1 MKINKKIGVCLAF
14 FVLAASGLLFI
25 GKVLAD
31 GGIMIWPPTIHVQ
44 QTDQNAIVA
53 WNGTQELLIL
63 STNLTKPA
71 GSGQATL
78 LHVVPLPNNPAD
90 IKEED
95 PGVFDKMVAL
105 LNEKIAAMQSKGM
118 NFGEGTAAGSTS
130 TNSAAPS
137 VEVVMQKTI
146 GAHDITVV
154 KVNVADDFSNWIDG
168 FASGKN
174 LAPKQISQTFKD
186 GLQSYLKRGINYFAF
201 DVLDLS
207 DQSMTVKPLV
217 YQFDTKYFYFPL
229 LISGISEIGDS
240 LANVNLF
247 LVFNKDWKLPQQIWQ
262 NYGDNYSI
270 DDSNLDI
277 GLTSDELK
285 GISARAA
292 SIFDGD
298 VKVRRFSMH
307 GTLSAINKDL
317 MLFPRLFSSN
327 LRIGM
332 NNDDVKILQQ
342 LLINEGF
349 WNSGAS
355 VSSYFGPVTK
365 QAVMSFQQKNSEQI
379 LKPLGLTY
387 PTGFF
392 GPYTR
397 NYLNNNIFID
407 FGTGPSTILCGNGRC
422 DPGETSSSCP
432 ADCALTD
439 RTKCFSDADC
449 VKNHCGT
456 SCVNSDWAKTQAM
469 TPCPLTNASFS
480 CACQSGQ
487 CVSVPQMTEC
497 GNGICDPGETAAS
510 CPQDCGVVSDSGKA
524 KCIASGGSWA
534 WTDCGSCLP
543 PATQTARLNQAPGG
557 CAAVCMPEYVCQCP
571 AGNYWA
577 SLEEGC
583 IGKITTVCGNGT
595 CEAGET
601 SASCPQD
608 CGKVSA
614 CVPEGGS
621 PGMGGHGGSSG
632 PQCCAG
638 LTQIVEQAANGIGGC
653 SWSPAGFDMCS
664 NCGDGIC
671 GKYEDYC
678 NCPQDCPNPLCGKEG
693 EIFAG
698 NAKEC
703 CAGLNIKCVGPC
715 CNDTGQPVCY
725 STPNYTCVRSQ

>member
-1 MKINKKIGVCLAF
+1 MNNKKIFVCAL
-14 FVLAASGLLFI
+14 FVLLGISGFI
-25 GKVLAD
+25 FQKALAD

-53 WNGTQELLIL
+53 WNGTQELLVL
-63 STNLTKPA
+63 STNLAKPA
-71 GSGQATL
+71 DSQAATL
-78 LHVVPLPNNPAD
+78 LHVVPLPSQPSD

-95 PGVFDKMVAL
+95 PAVFDKLTAL
-105 LNEKIAAMQSKGM
+105 LNEKIGQIQIDANNKSFSAS
-118 NFGEGTAAGSTS
+118 AGSAQS
-130 TNSAAPS
+130 VPS
-137 VEVVMQKTI
+137 VETVLQKTI

-174 LAPKQISQTFKD
+174 LAQKQISTDFKN

-217 YQFDTKYFYFPL
+217 YQFDTRYFYFPL
-229 LISGISEIGDS
+229 LISGISEIADS
-240 LANVNLF
+240 QANINLY
-247 LVFNKDWKLPQQIWQ
+247 LVFNKEWKLPANIWQ
-262 NYGDNYSI
+262 NYGQNYYI
-270 DDSNLDI
+270 NDSNLDI
-277 GLTSDELK
+277 GLTLDELK

-292 SIFDGD
+292 SIFGGD
-298 VKVRRFSMH
+298 VKVRRFSMN
-307 GTLSAINKDL
+307 GKLSDINKDL

-327 LRIGM
+327 LKIGM
-332 NNDDVKILQQ
+332 NNDDVKTLQQ

-349 WNSGAS
+349 WNSNAS
-355 VSSYFGPVTK
+355 VSSYFGQVTK
-365 QAVMSFQQKNSEQI
+365 QAVMSFQQKNSDQI

-407 FGTGPSTILCGNGRC
+407 FGTGPSTILCGNGAC
-422 DPGETSSSCP
+422 DPGETATSCP
-432 ADCALTD
+432 ADCAV
-439 RTKCFSDADC
+439 SAC
-449 VKNHCGT
+449 VKNGETFTDTNKQCCPGLMKFRSETGIYNCGQE
-456 SCVNSDWAKTQAM
+456 SQLLKSKCGD
-469 TPCPLTNASFS
+469 
-480 CACQSGQ
+480 
-487 CVSVPQMTEC
+487 SV
-497 GNGICDPGETAAS
+497 CDAGETAIN
-510 CPQDCGVVSDSGKA
+510 CPQDCGSVSDTGKS
-524 KCIASGGSWA
+524 KCTASGGSWV
-534 WTDCGSCLP
+534 WTDCGSCRP
-543 PATQTARLNQAPGG
+543 PATKTARLNQASGACP
-557 CAAVCMPEYVCQCP
+557 AVCMPEYVCQCP

-583 IGKITTVCGNGT
+583 IGKITAVCGNGT
-595 CEAGET
+595 CDPGET
-601 SASCPQD
+601 AASCPQD
-608 CGKVSA
+608 CGKVST

-621 PGMGGHGGSSG
+621 PGVGGHGGSNG

-638 LTQIVEQAANGIGGC
+638 LTQIIEQAANGTGGC

-678 NCPQDCPNPLCGKEG
+678 NCPQDCPNPSCGKEG

-703 CAGLNIKCVGPC
+703 CAGLSIKCVGPC
-715 CNDTGQPVCY
+715 CNEAGQPVCY
-725 STPNYTCVRSQ
+725 STPNYTCIKSQ